1 MQSQVLNLM
10 VRLQRER
17 NLTYVFI
24 SHDLSVVEY
33 ISDTIAILYLGRIVE
48 VGPVETIFQRAAHPY
63 TRALIEA
70 IPVPDPTHGHEAKP
84 LEGEAPS
91 ALSPPPG
98 CPFHP
103 RCPFA
108 IDACREAIPAL
119 EPVGGSKP
127 GGVSEL
133 LGVSEAVGS
142 SDDDGSSEE
151 GESSE
156 ESGERQ
162 HLVACIR
169 EGEI

>member
-33 ISDTIAILYLGRIVE
+33 ISDAIAIMYLGRIVE
-48 VGPVETIFQRAAHPY
+48 VGPVETIFERAAHPY

-70 IPVPDPTHGHEAKP
+70 IPVPDPRDRHEAEP

-91 ALSPPPG
+91 PVSPPPG

-108 IDACREAIPAL
+108 ISAC
-119 EPVGGSKP
+119 
-127 GGVSEL
+127 
-133 LGVSEAVGS
+133 SEALPILEAAGA
-142 SDDDGSSEE
+142 SEGDRGHE
-151 GESSE
+151 
-156 ESGERQ
+156 

-169 EGEI
+169 NGEI